1 MPGFIE
7 SQMMRAVFQRDPARE
22 QRVLGRTPMARI
34 GDPAD
39 IGNAAAFLLSPAAG
53 FITGAQLVV
62 DGGMSIGF

>member
-1 MPGFIE
+1 
-7 SQMMRAVFQRDPARE
+7 
-22 QRVLGRTPMARI
+22 MARI